1 MTLLN
6 FKDMKVQFSQNVLYL
21 MKDEFMQKTVNH
33 KKKISWVFI
42 ERVTFYNSNSVILIL
57 SFLEKI
63 EKQKYPSDRQ
73 HLFLTASCVC
83 E

>member
-33 KKKISWVFI
+33 KKIFSWVFT
-42 ERVTFYNSNSVILIL
+42 ERV
-57 SFLEKI
+57 
-63 EKQKYPSDRQ
+63 
-73 HLFLTASCVC
+73 LTATQ
-83 E
+83 